1 MTRHHDTTEGNLRLS
16 VRGGRVQDDVANNM
30 CMDGRLFHFPFL
42 PSFVYVLS
50 SYFRLLITTPPF
62 GIILLSI
69 TTRRERE
76 FDF

>member
-1 MTRHHDTTEGNLRLS
+1 MTRDHDTTEGNLRLS

-50 SYFRLLITTPPF
+50 SLLC
-62 GIILLSI
+62 I